1 MAESSDRDAEQSEAL
16 HTESSGNPGS
26 HAPSATAD
34 VHAPPADAP
43 TATGSADTAHPATPD
58 QAGGD
63 AVTQAPPPP
72 THNRRASDAWLR
84 TSAGALYRAIVEQ
97 SDEGIWV
104 VDSNGRT
111 AFANARVAE
120 ILGVPLEHILERPPR
135 EMLTAEALPL
145 INRFRTRWE
154 AGLPDQGEVRFAKPD
169 GTDVWAHVS
178 STPLSDDQGNPS
190 GAVAL
195 ITDVTERHRVEH
207 ERRALLA
214 RLSDAAEAERSRLAE
229 ALHDGP
235 VQQLAAVNLRIAN
248 VERDVTD
255 PRARARLEV
264 LRDALGD
271 LTDGLRNLMFDL
283 LPPDLA
289 RLGLV
294 RTIESA
300 ADRNVAGTAMRAMTR
315 GHLATEPAQRVA
327 VTAYRIAQEAV
338 SNAVKHSSGTR
349 IDVSIA
355 EADEGLAIVVRDD
368 GEGVDA
374 LSLAHTGPSH
384 LGVRG
389 MRERA
394 AAIGGWCRID
404 GGPQGT
410 TVAFWL
416 PLALPGGEPAEPDA
430 G

>member
-43 TATGSADTAHPATPD
+43 TSTGTADTARPPTPD
-58 QAGGD
+58 QASGD
-63 AVTQAPPPP
+63 AVTQAPPRPVGA
-72 THNRRASDAWLR
+72 RQGSDTWLR
-84 TSAGALYRAIVEQ
+84 TSVDALYRAVVEQ
-97 SDEGIWV
+97 AGEGIWV
-104 VDSNGRT
+104 VDNNGLT
-111 AFANARVAE
+111 AFANARLAE
-120 ILGVPLEHILERPPR
+120 ILGVPLDYILEHPPR
-135 EMLTAEALPL
+135 DLMTEESLPL
-145 INRFRTRWE
+145 VNRFRTRWE
-154 AGLPDQGEVRFAKPD
+154 AGLPDQGELRLVKPD
-169 GTDVWAHVS
+169 GTKVWAQVS
-178 STPLSDDQGNPS
+178 TTPLFDGRGDPS

-195 ITDVTERHRVEH
+195 ITDMTERHRVEH

-255 PRARARLEV
+255 QRARARLEV

-294 RTIESA
+294 RAIESA

-338 SNAVKHSSGTR
+338 SNAVQHSSGTR

-368 GEGVDA
+368 GRGVDRVA
-374 LSLAHTGPSH
+374 VAHTGPSH

-404 GGPQGT
+404 GTPQGT
-410 TVAFWL
+410 TVALWL
-416 PLALPGGEPAEPDA
+416 PLTLPGGEPADA
-430 G
+430 